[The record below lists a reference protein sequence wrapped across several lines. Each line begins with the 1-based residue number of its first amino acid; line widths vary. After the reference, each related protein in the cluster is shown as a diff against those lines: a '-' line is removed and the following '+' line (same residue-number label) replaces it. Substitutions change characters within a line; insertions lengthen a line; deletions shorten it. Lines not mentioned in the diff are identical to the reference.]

1 MSEPEPATACSRC
14 DERIDPEATLIAIER
29 GPLHETYPTLRL
41 CPRCT
46 ESLTIWL
53 GRYHGA
59 RDAADHARSRPTSPG
74 GHTSSRHRHRHG
86 RGSKPRG
93 RRVDRMKPFLFRGLV
108 CGLVAALGCAVVLLI
123 RKLHTS

>member
-14 DERIDPEATLIAIER
+14 GERIDPEATLIAIER
-29 GPLHETYPTLRL
+29 GPLHETYAALRL

-59 RDAADHARSRPTSPG
+59 RDATDHARSRPSTAG
-74 GHTSSRHRHRHG
+74 GHSSSRHRPRHR
-86 RGSKPRG
+86 RDSKPQG
-93 RRVDRMKPFLFRGLV
+93 RRVDRLKPFLFGGLV
-108 CGLVAALGCAVVLLI
+108 GGLVAALGCAVVLLI
-123 RKLHTS
+123 RALQTS